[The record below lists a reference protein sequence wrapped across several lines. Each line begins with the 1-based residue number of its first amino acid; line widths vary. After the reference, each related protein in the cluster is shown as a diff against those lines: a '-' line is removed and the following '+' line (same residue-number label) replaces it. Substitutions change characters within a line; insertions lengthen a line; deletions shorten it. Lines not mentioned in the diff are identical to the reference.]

1 MSVAV
6 GLSFTGCG
14 SSSNG
19 GSTGSS
25 FEPVPLISDNYD
37 TVTIL
42 GTCSGFT
49 SNATKFEL
57 YLYMDGECLFAVTDE
72 SNSDK
77 SKNFETH
84 EGTWE
89 ATQSSNNTYQIAIK
103 NLTQK
108 YPDNRTC
115 TMTCGD
121 LLKLTIPENKLEDFR
136 RGDEIKDATL
146 EGSFTHTVPEDSL
159 CRLGESIGATSTIT
173 FTLTVIHQ
181 GD

>member
-25 FEPVPLISDNYD
+25 FEPVPLISDNYYA
-37 TVTIL
+37 VTIS
-42 GTCSGFT
+42 GTCSIFT

-57 YLYMDGECLFAVTDE
+57 YLYMDGECLFAV
-72 SNSDK
+72 SDGLYDPNG
-77 SKNFETH
+77 SKVETH
-84 EGTWE
+84 TGTWE

-108 YPDNRTC
+108 YPDTGKC
-115 TMTCGD
+115 KMTCDD

-146 EGSFTHTVPEDSL
+146 EGSFTHTVPKDSS
-159 CRLGESIGATSTIT
+159 CNLGESSGATSTFT
-173 FTLTVIHQ
+173 FTPTVIHQ